1 MEEMLTLYLSD
12 LHLDPFWSCF
22 RCSYHRWLRC
32 IVGLITQTCSLPFS
46 EVKFRFSTFLLNHV
60 PFSLWNSV
68 FVGIYFILF
77 YSLYL
82 ADVPKVLRVWFL
94 ITAPRN
100 NVAVKTTSWWH
111 SHFSFWWPVLL
122 TSCSK
127 SLILVVMST
136 VWIVKSGGGGWDWA
150 HVLPAMP
157 SPVLRHGALS
167 SSPRSQDGASSHKLF
182 SNQS

>member
-32 IVGLITQTCSLPFS
+32 IVGLITQTCLLPFS
-46 EVKFRFSTFLLNHV
+46 EVKFSFSTFLLNHV

-68 FVGIYFILF
+68 FVGIYYILF

-82 ADVPKVLRVWFL
+82 ADALRVLRVWFL
-94 ITAPRN
+94 VTAPHN
-100 NVAVKTTSWWH
+100 NVAVKTTS
-111 SHFSFWWPVLL
+111 LL

-136 VWIVKSGGGGWDWA
+136 VWILKSGGGGWNWA

-182 SNQS
+182 SNRS